1 MRTFLIIL
9 VGLAACSYDTDAL
22 RGTLFA
28 KDAGDDAGADAQ
40 SVTDTTLPDASVRD
54 TGGTGNGGTG
64 GIVGTGGAP
73 GTGGMQPTCIPVAE
87 ICNGKDDD
95 CDGLS
100 DDGIGCTLNGA
111 ACAQPRE
118 CVSSVCANGRC
129 CEKAC
134 GSCETCS
141 AEGKCVALPDGAGCE
156 PGGSGLAA
164 TCDGKTQWQGDA
176 CLLRRFVCKSGFC
189 ALTEEKDCCKPYCD
203 PVAVYVGDVGW
214 IGGISYSGGKCLRS
228 QDTFLCSGAA
238 PLNCS
243 NSGRLCRAET
253 GMCM

>member
-28 KDAGDDAGADAQ
+28 KDAGDDARNSTDAGA
-40 SVTDTTLPDASVRD
+40 SISLPDSSARD
-54 TGGTGNGGTG
+54 MGNGGTG

-73 GTGGMQPTCIPVAE
+73 GTGGMQPACVPVAE

-118 CVSSVCANGRC
+118 CVSAACVKGRC

-156 PGGSGLAA
+156 PGGSGLGA

-203 PVAVYVGDVGW
+203 PPSYYVGDVGW
-214 IGGISYSGGKCLRS
+214 ISGLSYSGRKCLRS
-228 QDTFLCSGAA
+228 QDTFSCGGAE
-238 PLNCS
+238 PLSCAAT
-243 NSGRLCRAET
+243 GRLCRNDS
-253 GMCM
+253 GICM